1 MSRML
6 LLETLLRKRSNH
18 WLNSNIGNFK
28 FSRSWLGRFLC
39 RYNLSNRRRCRMSVR
54 NLCQIGIMSI
64 PIGHM
69 LDWNLRPFQM
79 DICQIGIYVHSKW
92 THMSDWNVR
101 NIFVQV
107 VLSPMLSH
115 QFVVWIVGDPYQFW
129 TII

>member
-1 MSRML
+1 M
-6 LLETLLRKRSNH
+6 
-18 WLNSNIGNFK
+18 
-28 FSRSWLGRFLC
+28 
-39 RYNLSNRRRCRMSVR
+39 CRMSVW

-64 PIGHM
+64 PNGHM
-69 LDWNLRPFQM
+69 SDWNLRPFQM
-79 DICQIGIYVHSKW
+79 DICQIGIYVHSEW